1 MKKIL
6 IFIIPLFII
15 GCSLQYEVLNE
26 YDNFSK
32 MNKTYETNNRVRGMT
47 GSVYLILSMMS
58 DDDGV
63 TAYIRYDY
71 RDADWIF
78 LEQTDGIQLLLE
90 NGDVIKL
97 SSHESPNREVLSG
110 GSYVGISESGVI
122 FIDRPTLNKI
132 LNSSIEK
139 VRVYGK
145 SSYKDYSIG
154 VTQLHQRWVEFN
166 STHLSNF

>member
-32 MNKTYETNNRVRGMT
+32 MNKTYETNNRVQGMT
-47 GSVYLILSMMS
+47 GSVYLNLSMIS

-90 NGDVIKL
+90 N
-97 SSHESPNREVLSG
+97 
-110 GSYVGISESGVI
+110 
-122 FIDRPTLNKI
+122 
-132 LNSSIEK
+132 
-139 VRVYGK
+139 
-145 SSYKDYSIG
+145 
-154 VTQLHQRWVEFN
+154 
-166 STHLSNF
+166 